1 MTKIKAV
8 IFDFGGVLVRMVDDR
23 PRLKLAEKLGVP
35 ISRLDELVFF
45 SDSARKASMGE
56 IKVEQHWMA
65 VGEALGVQPDDLP
78 GFLEEYWSADE
89 VNWPL
94 LAFIKGLHPDYKVGL
109 LSNAWDDLRR
119 TMHQRWNMDI
129 LFDDLVI
136 SAEVSLAKPDPRIYR
151 LAVERLHVQP
161 EEAVF
166 VDDMLVNVEAARREG
181 LSAIQFLDTQQ
192 TLADLRNIIA
202 G

>member
-119 TMHQRWNMDI
+119 TMHQRWNMDV